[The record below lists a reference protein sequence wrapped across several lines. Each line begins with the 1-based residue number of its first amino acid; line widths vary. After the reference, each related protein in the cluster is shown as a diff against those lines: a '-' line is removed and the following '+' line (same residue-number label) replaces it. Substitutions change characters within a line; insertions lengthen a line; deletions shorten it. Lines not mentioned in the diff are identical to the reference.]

1 MKTKWMKPIL
11 WASVLVAGVV
21 FALFVIKRLRVE
33 GFEDGPLASNSALA
47 PSDTAGATTENPT
60 QSNPQDTDA
69 QAFLTTVDTFMT
81 HFAALPAGEQA
92 KYVELKDGIPSLR
105 DTVMMATPEQLT
117 LKRAQYEAA
126 IAQMRN
132 PATAGATAA
141 DATYMELL
149 DSQATPTVAA
159 GTPGLITLVELRDL
173 VKRIQEEKTRIE
185 NLRTTSATYT
195 ARKDQLEKLAAD
207 VSGIISDVEQG
218 KMKLE
223 DVPIRSE
230 DATNFLAK
238 LPNTA
243 LPLSTLISPAGSVNS
258 TIKVA
263 DAAVMDMPAGSMD
276 ANVLQGLLTNAQYLK
291 WQINV
296 EFDPALAERDRILK
310 RLEMM
315 ERRLTNLL
323 VSETPIPKEMYD
335 MYVQELKTLQ
345 AMLLSDKQSV
355 APIQRLQP
363 LPIEHTRMSV
373 PDERLAAAVAAGNTN
388 GAAANAND
396 AAIRPGFVMNDD
408 MIARRAS
415 ASTFDDSTVGG
426 PDYKE
431 RALGLC
437 RQIQGA
443 QLGDPAEFG
452 CIANPDTV
460 GPMYSWK
467 GNYMMVCNRIGNT
480 WGGWYPEMF
489 GCAKYDPT
497 AKFKATMM

>member
-1 MKTKWMKPIL
+1 MKPIL

-33 GFEDGPLASNSALA
+33 GFEDGILASNSATA

-60 QSNPQDTDA
+60 QSNPQDADA
-69 QAFLTTVDTFMT
+69 QAFLTTADTFMT
-81 HFAALPAGEQA
+81 YYNALRAEEKA
-92 KYVELKDGIPSLR
+92 KYTGLKDEIPSLR
-105 DTVMMATPEQLT
+105 DTIMMATPEQLT

-132 PATAGATAA
+132 PATAGTTAA
-141 DATYMELL
+141 DAAYTELL

-159 GTPGLITLVELRDL
+159 GVPGVITLVELREL
-173 VKRIQEEKTRIE
+173 VKRIQEEKTTIE
-185 NLRTTSATYT
+185 NLRTTSPTYT

-207 VSGIISDVEQG
+207 VSAIISDVEQG
-218 KMKLE
+218 KLKIE
-223 DVPIRSE
+223 DVPIRPE
-230 DATNFLAK
+230 DAANFLAK
-238 LPNTA
+238 LPITT
-243 LPLSTLISPAGSVNS
+243 LPLATLISPAGSVNS

-263 DAAVMDMPAGSMD
+263 DASVMDMHSGSMD

-335 MYVQELKTLQ
+335 NYVHELKTLQ

-355 APIQRLQP
+355 APIDRLQP
-363 LPIEHTRMSV
+363 LPIEHTRMAV
-373 PDERLAAAVAAGNTN
+373 TDERLGDAAAAI
-388 GAAANAND
+388 AANAND
-396 AAIRPGFVMNDD
+396 AAIRPGFIMNDD

-431 RALGLC
+431 RALTLC

-452 CIANPDTV
+452 CIANPDSV

-467 GNYMMVCNRIGNT
+467 GNYTMVCNRIGNT

-489 GCAKYDPT
+489 GCPKYDPT